1 MFAASHS
8 FRKTS
13 RPGIAAGPFQWESY
27 PRSHLHLPETQTLFG
42 GKMNPSLSQQ
52 IKKEAQNLGFDLVG
66 IAPATEAPHWD
77 RLCEWVE
84 RGFHAGME
92 YIPRRLSAYRHPSGV
107 LPGCRSLVMVAASYP
122 PVPLANIPPGVGRIA
137 AYATRTDYH
146 TVLREKLRLL
156 AHFIEA
162 LIPGT
167 QTRPAVDTA
176 PLMERSFGWLAGL
189 GWIGKN
195 TMLLHPRVG
204 SYILLGAVLT
214 TAELPPDPPFP
225 KNYCG
230 RCQACLEVCPTGA
243 LVAPFTLDARRCIS
257 YWTIEAKSLPP
268 GHLRPFFDQWFFG
281 CDLCQQVCPWNRR
294 ILYSGAVPGT
304 RSPLVVEARQ
314 LPPHIAMCEV
324 LRASDS
330 ILRQWFRDTPLW
342 RAKPAGLRRNAA
354 IVLGNC
360 LRKEMCSHV
369 TICSD
374 AVSRS
379 DIGPSNISSRSV
391 TPNGQQTSSSI
402 RPPRDFP
409 ESAVQPLSSRADDWQ
424 EVLTSALQDPN
435 PCVRRA
441 AAWALA
447 GRPTATVRST
457 LHEVLARETDP
468 DVRQEISALLSE
480 ISPASTSSGEAPYPK
495 ALD

>member
-1 MFAASHS
+1 MD
-8 FRKTS
+8 
-13 RPGIAAGPFQWESY
+13 Q
-27 PRSHLHLPETQTLFG
+27 
-42 GKMNPSLSQQ
+42 SLSQQ

-66 IAPATEAPHWD
+66 IAPAGEAPHWD
-77 RLCEWVE
+77 RLCQWVE

-92 YIPRRLSAYRHPSGV
+92 YIPRRLSTYRHPSGV

-122 PVPLANIPPGVGRIA
+122 PVPLANIPPGLGRIA

-156 AHFIEA
+156 AGFIEA

-195 TMLLHPRVG
+195 TMLIHPQFG
-204 SYILLGAVLT
+204 SYFLLGVVLT
-214 TAELPPDPPFP
+214 TAELPPDPPFS

-257 YWTIEAKSLPP
+257 YWTIEAKTVPP
-268 GHLRPFFDQWFFG
+268 ARLRPFFDQWFFG

-294 ILYSGAVPGT
+294 ILRSGGVPGT
-304 RSPLVVEARQ
+304 GSLLVVEARQ
-314 LPPHIAMCEV
+314 LPPHVAMSEV

-360 LRKEMCSHV
+360 LRKEMPSYENGCSN
-369 TICSD
+369 
-374 AVSRS
+374 AAGRS
-379 DIGPSNISSRSV
+379 DISPSNISSGSATPIGQLTSRSKRS
-391 TPNGQQTSSSI
+391 PG
-402 RPPRDFP
+402 DFP
-409 ESAVQPLSSRADDWQ
+409 ENAAQPLSPQAADWQ
-424 EVLTSALQDPN
+424 DVLASALQDPD

-447 GRPTATVRST
+447 GRPTLTVGSI
-457 LHEVLARETDP
+457 LHEVFARETDP
-468 DVRQEISALLSE
+468 EVRQEISALLSE
-480 ISPASTSSGEAPYPK
+480 ISTASGSSAEGP
-495 ALD
+495 